1 MERVAIGK
9 DCERGDLSYIKHE
22 SHYSMNLIIMVH
34 RKITDFT
41 SVY

>member
-9 DCERGDLSYIKHE
+9 DCERGDQHE